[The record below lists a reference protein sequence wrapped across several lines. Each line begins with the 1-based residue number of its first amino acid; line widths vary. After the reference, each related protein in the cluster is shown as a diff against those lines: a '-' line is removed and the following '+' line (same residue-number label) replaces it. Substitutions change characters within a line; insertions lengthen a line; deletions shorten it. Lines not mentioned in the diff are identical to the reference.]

1 MKKGFVA
8 IVFIIFFVSAHP
20 QTSAKIGL
28 KKGFSIS
35 GTFKGFQSGNVVLN
49 YLIGNKANQLTG
61 AVKGGKFQFTGQFPE
76 TQRVTI
82 SFNSITFN
90 SSISFFAGNE
100 DILISLDTTFN
111 SQQIIEGSAS
121 KKEYEKYQELVAPIE
136 KKSEELNRTGTQ
148 LYVSGK
154 LTEPLKDSLFKV
166 HDDYDKEKRTL
177 IARFAKEYPASAV
190 SAWAISVFYGFDPRL
205 EELEPA
211 YNSLSTN
218 NKTSLYGR
226 QVKEIIESAKK
237 TAIGRQAIDFTQPDI
252 NGNTISLSS
261 YKGKYVLVDFWA
273 SWCGPCRAENPNL
286 VRLYSKYHSDKFDIL
301 GISLDNNKTT
311 WQKAI
316 SSDKLT
322 WTQVSDLKSW
332 NSKAVAAYG
341 IKGIPF
347 NMLLDKDGRIIAK
360 NLRGAALQKKLEEIF
375 N

>member
-1 MKKGFVA
+1 MKKVFVA
-8 IVFIIFFVSAHP
+8 IVFFTFFVSARP
-20 QTSAKIGL
+20 QTSIRPGFE
-28 KKGFSIS
+28 KGFSIS
-35 GTFKGFQSGNVVLN
+35 GTFKGFQSGNVVLT
-49 YLIGNKANQLTG
+49 YLNGDKANQFTG

-76 TQRVTI
+76 AQQVTL
-82 SFNSITFN
+82 SFNSSNYN
-90 SSISFFAGNE
+90 SSISFFAANE
-100 DILISLDTTFN
+100 NITVSLDTTFN

-121 KKEYEKYQELVAPIE
+121 QKEYEKYQELVAPVE

-166 HDDYDKEKRTL
+166 HDDYDKEKRSL
-177 IARFAKEYPASAV
+177 IARFAKKYPASAV
-190 SAWAISVFYGFDPRL
+190 SAWAISVFYGYDPQL
-205 EELEPA
+205 DELEAA
-211 YNSLSTN
+211 YNFLSAN
-218 NKTSLYGR
+218 NKTSLYGK

-237 TAIGRQAIDFTQPDI
+237 TAIGKQAIDFAQPDI
-252 NGNTISLSS
+252 NGNTVSLSS

-301 GISLDNNKTT
+301 GISLDNNKAP

-332 NSKAVAAYG
+332 ESKVVQAYG

-347 NMLLDKDGRIIAK
+347 NMLLDKDGKIIAK